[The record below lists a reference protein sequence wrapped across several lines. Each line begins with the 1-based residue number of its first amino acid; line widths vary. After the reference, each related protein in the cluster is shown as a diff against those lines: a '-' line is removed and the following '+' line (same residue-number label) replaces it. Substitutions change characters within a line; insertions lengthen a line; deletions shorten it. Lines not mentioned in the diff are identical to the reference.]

1 MTKLPSRYSDTNRP
15 TIQSRATPLATAALP
30 AEQHRGEEEEEEDN
44 ASSSSDTASSGTEAP
59 PALQVASFISG
70 ELSSELKSELK
81 RYRDY
86 FHDDHDVHAFVEA
99 AQAKHLRSWAPVAHW
114 LLDIGSQDPRK
125 FSTDAELL
133 CSAGPKQPTIIT
145 AKQLEIIPVQA
156 NEVRCSTPA
165 QALKQSIKSESSLH
179 LRLFKYFS
187 FRSFWNSWTVLMLS
201 FLA

>member
-1 MTKLPSRYSDTNRP
+1 MLFVNLFLARLHRYAHLSNQEVFDHIIAGYRLEQPETCPDVIYSFMLECWESNPLVALRSHLSLLFLLLFFGLCPPLASQFLLPRSHLPLRQQNRP
-15 TIQSRATPLATAALP
+15 DFQYLHDELRDV
-30 AEQHRGEEEEEEDN
+30 GERL
-44 ASSSSDTASSGTEAP
+44 GK
-59 PALQVASFISG
+59 G
-70 ELSSELKSELK
+70 
-81 RYRDY
+81 
-86 FHDDHDVHAFVEA
+86 
-99 AQAKHLRSWAPVAHW
+99 
-114 LLDIGSQDPRK
+114 
-125 FSTDAELL
+125 STDAELL